1 MVESQKGPMR
11 AFSPVLLALVPL
23 ALPAAAQQAS
33 PKPPPVKDAMTF
45 ELVTNDPDAP
55 ADKQQRWVA
64 ASGGIVPETGKA
76 FEDFLK
82 TVVLT
87 PDIPVVL
94 DSKGGSIQ
102 GGLRLGEA
110 MRKAGASVTVGRS
123 IPVSAAT
130 PGGKGL
136 ARHQLIPRLGRC
148 FSSCTYAFLGGV
160 KRTIPAG
167 AAYGVHMFWPSEF
180 LDGHLQRKYDY
191 REIERAQRLSAL
203 IAVYI
208 QKMGVD
214 LGLLQMAANTP
225 PKVAIRRLTAKEIV
239 DLKIATMVE
248 PAPVFA
254 APGSWGI
261 AGTGTGATLSTGGTA
276 TLPTGRDIRYVLEL
290 SCNTAPGFVDIRYEQ
305 TPANDAAAAGRLTLR
320 KIMIASGNKDAVV
333 ARQGKDIRPQ
343 PAAFPVVGTDK
354 AGVWIGRFGTVMDEV
369 LENAAANP
377 REPLAVRLEDGEGR
391 KGEFR
396 LPPGNL
402 ATQYRFWK
410 ASCAQPRPAGER
422 DAPE

>member
-11 AFSPVLLALVPL
+11 ALPPVLLALVSA

-33 PKPPPVKDAMTF
+33 PKPPQVKDAMTF
-45 ELVTNDPDAP
+45 ELVTNDPTAP
-55 ADKQQRWVA
+55 PEKQRRWVT
-64 ASGGIVPETGKA
+64 ASGSIVPETGKA

-82 TVVLT
+82 TVTLS
-87 PDIPVVL
+87 PEIPVVL

-110 MRKAGASVTVGRS
+110 LRKAGASVTVGRS
-123 IPVSAAT
+123 IPVSAAP

-180 LDGHLQRKYDY
+180 LEGHLQRKYDF

-214 LGLLQMAANTP
+214 LGLLELASNTP

-248 PAPVFA
+248 PTPVFA
-254 APGSWGI
+254 APGHWGI
-261 AGTGTGATLSTGGTA
+261 AGTGTAATLSTGGTA
-276 TLPTGRDIRYVLEL
+276 ALQTGREIRYVLEL
-290 SCNTAPGFVDIRYEQ
+290 SCNTSPGFIDIRYEE
-305 TPANDAAAAGRLTLR
+305 TSAGEAAAGRLTLR
-320 KIMIASGNKDAVV
+320 KIMIASGSKDAVI

-369 LENAAANP
+369 LENAATNP

-391 KGEFR
+391 KTEFR
-396 LPPGNL
+396 LPAGNL
-402 ATQYRFWK
+402 AGQYRAWK
-410 ASCAQPRPAGER
+410 DSCAQPRPAGER